1 MDGLLRSLDA
11 LRQPL
16 LLLDMGARGWPIL
29 HANEAWT
36 KSMGVSFSHV
46 ATTCLLVL
54 LYLSSQTAESQRLVK
69 LPKGSWCKSFAHWW
83 LKMQMHRTEQFCQS
97 GLCRLQFEPQS
108 VKAMGCA
115 SMLPLPLC
123 R

>member
-54 LYLSSQTAESQRLVK
+54 LHLSSQTAESQRLVK

-83 LKMQMHRTEQFCQS
+83 LNCRCT
-97 GLCRLQFEPQS
+97 GLSSFVSLDC
-108 VKAMGCA
+108 AGCNL
-115 SMLPLPLC
+115 SHSL
-123 R
+123 